1 MFQVGSEFKDYL
13 AFKATEFGQAVKI
26 AATQLI
32 EQETSEQSRFL
43 QNSRLQS
50 KLENVNI
57 LLDAI
62 KHFNKNWV
70 FRGSMEQRFCE
81 RARFPGEEEQILMKY
96 LEAKR
101 SVVIFPSTKMGP
113 DLIFLEW
120 DKEQPLV
127 IEVQCRSGLNS
138 STPDALLSLQQ
149 LYQEKTVANNEFVK
163 QFETL
168 LKESKCLVALVVVKP
183 MRGSHKIQGWIS
195 KSATLEIETGK
206 LVFVIEKDS
215 SPSLMPS
222 LQNALDILREYK
234 DQSY

>member
-1 MFQVGSEFKDYL
+1 
-13 AFKATEFGQAVKI
+13 
-26 AATQLI
+26 
-32 EQETSEQSRFL
+32 
-43 QNSRLQS
+43 
-50 KLENVNI
+50 
-57 LLDAI
+57 
-62 KHFNKNWV
+62 
-70 FRGSMEQRFCE
+70 MEQRFCE

-149 LYQEKTVANNEFVK
+149 LYQENRDDTTVANNEFSK

-206 LVFVIEKDS
+206 LDFVIDKDS

-222 LQNALDILREYK
+222 LQNALDTLR
-234 DQSY
+234 